1 MKKILL
7 IIIDGLGDRP
17 ISQLNNKTPLESAQT
32 PNLDLMAKK
41 GICGLVETFRF
52 SKEKVP
58 SSEGAHIALFGYKD
72 YFLGRGPYE
81 AAGVGIKLKKGD
93 VALRVN
99 FGTIDNS
106 MKVIDRR
113 AGRISKTELLIRK
126 LQGIKIDSVE
136 FLIKKSYGHRA
147 VLVLRGRN
155 LSPRISDGDS
165 HQERVRVKR
174 VIPLD
179 ESKQAKF
186 TADVLNKYLE
196 TTHQILKEHPLNKK
210 IEKQGKLP
218 ANYLLIRG
226 AGIIKETPSFKKR
239 YGLKAAC
246 IAGGTLYKGVA
257 KIIGMDLIKVKGAT
271 GLADTNLKT
280 KFLAVKKAIKK
291 YNFIFLHIKAT
302 DTFSHDGDFQ
312 GKKKF
317 IEKIDKEIKTLFGLK
332 NILIVITADHSTC
345 CSDKDHCVEPVP
357 ILIFGNGKNSAS
369 RFSEKDCKKGKLG
382 KIKQTNLMKTI
393 LRINK
398 NKN

>member
-17 ISQLNNKTPLESAQT
+17 IPQLNNKTPLESAQT
-32 PNLDLMAKK
+32 PNLDFMAKK

-52 SKEKVP
+52 PKEKVP
-58 SSEGAHIALFGYKD
+58 SSEGAHVALFGYKD

-93 VALRVN
+93 IALRVN
-99 FGTIDNS
+99 FGTIDNN

-113 AGRISKTELLIRK
+113 AGRISETEPLIRK
-126 LQGIKIDSVE
+126 LQGIKIDGIE
-136 FLIKKSYGHRA
+136 FLIKKAFGHRA
-147 VLVLRGRN
+147 VLVLRGKD
-155 LSPRISDGDS
+155 LSQKISDGDS

-174 VIPLD
+174 IIPLNK
-179 ESKQAKF
+179 SKQAKF
-186 TADVLNKYLE
+186 TANVLNKYLE
-196 TTHQILKEHPLNKK
+196 TTHQILKEHTLNKK
-210 IEKQGKLP
+210 RKKQGKLP

-226 AGIIKETPSFKKR
+226 AGIMKETPSFKKQ
-239 YGLKAAC
+239 YNLKAAC

-271 GLADTNLKT
+271 GLANTNLKA

-291 YNFIFLHIKAT
+291 YSFIFLHIKAT

-317 IEKIDKEIKTLFGLK
+317 IEKIDKEIKTLFELK

-345 CSDKDHCVEPVP
+345 CSNKDHCIEPVP
-357 ILIFGNGKNSAS
+357 ILIFGNGKDNV
-369 RFSEKDCKKGKLG
+369 RQFSENACEKGRIG
-382 KIKQTNLMKTI
+382 RIKQVNLMKYLTMI
-393 LRINK
+393 SK
-398 NKN
+398 KV